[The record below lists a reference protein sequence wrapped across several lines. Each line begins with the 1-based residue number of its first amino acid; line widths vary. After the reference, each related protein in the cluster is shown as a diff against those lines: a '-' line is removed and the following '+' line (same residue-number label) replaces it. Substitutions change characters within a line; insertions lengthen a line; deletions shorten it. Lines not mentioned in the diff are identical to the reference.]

1 MQESIFRLFFVVIMG
16 MGLNTFPME
25 WPEPMDIEPEGAHIT
40 LVSAEGKEFEL
51 PRSAAKRAGSIPS
64 MLCAEAGFNEA
75 LTSKIEFK
83 NISAH
88 TMSMLIL
95 FLLHLDQ
102 MVRSNE
108 QKEPKHQMYLPR
120 AYQPFLNQQLAAVD
134 NGGVGALYQ
143 AADLLDIPFILNG
156 VAAVIADRI
165 HHEINTEEWEKLDID
180 QRRDKVN
187 HCTQRFEIGSSQDYI
202 VKHVTFRT
210 CGITQELSIADYI
223 VAGGDTLPDHNDMM
237 PPNMSVIR
245 LNDQKLTSLFGI
257 ERLHTWCS
265 CLNLSNNCF
274 FDFSLDVQTIEQPF
288 REFKNLD
295 SICLNN
301 NQLIDLPSDFCQG
314 LGSFEYFGLDSN
326 NLKSLPLAL
335 FNGFVKLEGVGLK
348 WNPLSEQAKENPA
361 IWQPLKEKYPNI
373 EINRW

>member
-64 MLCAEAGFNEA
+64 MLCVEVGFNEA

-83 NISAH
+83 NIPTH
-88 TMSMLIL
+88 TMGMLIS

-108 QKEPKHQMYLPR
+108 QKEPKHQMYIPR

-210 CGITQELSIADYI
+210 CGITQEFSIADYI

-335 FNGFVKLEGVGLK
+335 FNGFVKLKGVGLK